1 MEDYPT
7 AAAFITLAEA
17 KAEMRAL
24 ASSKPNIQERDYT
37 IPNMA
42 PVWWS
47 YGKSTSNP
55 LRGKVLIVPEASK
68 MDQVAS
74 IWTGLA
80 KSQCR
85 RKDEPLSPYEYWNRN
100 RDTLVKQVGERRTQ
114 AETAEALDNAIW
126 QKVKGCGAFK
136 PRVAAGVMQMFQA
149 KRILDFSSGWG
160 DRLFAA
166 ISLDVDAYTG
176 VDPNPAL
183 HDPYQQM
190 IEDLV
195 PLQKRGRYTLIESPF
210 QTAVLPGGL
219 TYDLVFTSPPY
230 YDLELYATKT
240 DGQNLDQWKSAFLYP
255 SLDKAW
261 EALEVGGHL
270 AISIND
276 FWGRGADAVRTS
288 YVEDMVRYVSSLPGA
303 RSLNSVYR
311 GRCTPY
317 IASSTESALGGTSG
331 DRVLVVNMPIWCW
344 RREIPTL
351 DVNPP
356 VIVEP
361 YQLDTTRVVNVI
373 RDDLLPGTTKQRGAL
388 PYLAS
393 YPDYDEFVYA
403 GHESGHGHL
412 CIAFVAHTLGK
423 RATLFLSSVGTST
436 AAVNRMN
443 KSREYG
449 ARVYLIPDKLSV
461 VTEEARKYCD
471 RTKGA
476 LLVPLGMDNAE
487 YQAHMVRALNAA
499 IPPDLAPARM
509 WIVAGSGR
517 VLRSLEELFPDTE
530 FLSVR
535 VGRELRNGEEATYV
549 SKYKLSQEV
558 KDEDLPPYP
567 ASKTYDA
574 KLWPFVRQ
582 YAQDG
587 DYIWNVAGY

>member
-17 KAEMRAL
+17 KQEMRAL

-42 PVWWS
+42 PEWWS

-55 LRGKVLIVPEASK
+55 LRGKVLIVPEANK

-74 IWTGLA
+74 IWTGLP

-85 RKDEPLSPYEYWNRN
+85 RKDEPLSPYEYWNQN
-100 RDTLVKQVGERRTQ
+100 RDSLIKQVGERRTQ

-126 QKVKGCGAFK
+126 QAVKGCGAFK

-149 KRILDFSSGWG
+149 KRVLDFSSGWG
-160 DRLFAA
+160 DRLFAF

-176 VDPNPAL
+176 VDPNPGL
-183 HDPYQQM
+183 HGPYQQM
-190 IEDLV
+190 IDDLV
-195 PLQKRGRYTLIESPF
+195 PVQKRGRYTMIESPF
-210 QTAVLPGGL
+210 QTAVLPRGL

-230 YDLELYATKT
+230 FDLELYATKT
-240 DGQNLDQWKSAFLYP
+240 DGGQNLDQWKSAFLYP

-270 AISIND
+270 ALSIND

-303 RSLNSVYR
+303 HSLNSVYR

-317 IASSTESALGGTSG
+317 IASSTGGDGTLIG
-331 DRVLVVNMPIWCW
+331 APIWCW
-344 RREIPTL
+344 RRTEIQSTDWQAL
-351 DVNPP
+351 SQTP
-356 VIVEP
+356 VVIEP

-403 GHESGHGHL
+403 GQESGHGHL
-412 CIAFVAHTLGK
+412 CIAFVANTLGK
-423 RATLFLSSVGTST
+423 RATLFLSSVGTNP
-436 AAVNRMN
+436 AMVERMN

-449 ARVYLIPDKLSV
+449 ARIYAIPDKLSV

-487 YQAHMVRALNAA
+487 YQAQMVLALNAA
-499 IPPDLAPARM
+499 IPSDLAPVRM
-509 WIVAGSGR
+509 WIVTGSGR
-517 VLRSLEELFPDTE
+517 VLRSLEELFPYTK

-535 VGRELRNGEEATYV
+535 VGRELRNGDDATYV

-558 KDEDLPPYP
+558 KYEDLPPYP
-567 ASKTYDA
+567 SSKTYDA
-574 KLWPFVRQ
+574 KLWPYVKLH
-582 YAQDG
+582 AQDG